1 MNWHMRGRDD
11 TAPTDPASA
20 SCMCVH
26 TDPPTPW
33 DPPWANTPA
42 TQASLDELPA
52 GERVAA
58 GQSWHAPTPVAPDK
72 SEYLPTSQSRHVA
85 SDVAPRAS
93 EYLPRTQVAHEPSG
107 SPYLPAAHCAQVL
120 PSLV

>member
-33 DPPWANTPA
+33 ETKKGKHTCN
-42 TQASLDELPA
+42 ASIH
-52 GERVAA
+52 GRAA
-58 GQSWHAPTPVAPDK
+58 GRREGGSGAVLARADARR
-72 SEYLPTSQSRHVA
+72 SEHV
-85 SDVAPRAS
+85 
-93 EYLPRTQVAHEPSG
+93 
-107 SPYLPAAHCAQVL
+107 
-120 PSLV
+120 